1 MIVIDTTTGVRLVDA
16 PNIGEYWKGQG
27 GLYAG
32 IMPDY
37 EGNQPRVLIVAEDEA
52 VDVPWGGVGATEAG
66 AHAKDDGAANTRDL
80 VNCGRLSHSH
90 HAARF
95 ASGYEKDGHRDFYL
109 PSRLE
114 LDVAY
119 VTIRNAF
126 DENDWYWSSTEQ
138 SATLAWGRN
147 FGDVA
152 LDGLFKHM
160 PARARPVRSMPIIE
174 DAPAAEPRSS
184 A

>member
-16 PNIGEYWKGQG
+16 PSIGAYWKGQG
-27 GLYAG
+27 GFYAG
-32 IMPDY
+32 VMPDY
-37 EGNQPRVLIVAEDEA
+37 EGNRPRVLIVAEDEA
-52 VDVPWGGVGATEAG
+52 VDVPWGGVGSTEEG
-66 AHAKDDGAANTRDL
+66 ARANDDGAANTRNL
-80 VNCGRLSHSH
+80 VECRKTTHGH

-109 PSRLE
+109 PSRAE

-119 VTIRNAF
+119 VTMRDAF
-126 DENDWYWSSTEQ
+126 DPNDWYWSSTEQ
-138 SATLAWGRN
+138 SSTLAWGRN
-147 FGDVA
+147 FGEVD
-152 LDGLFKHM
+152 LDRLFKHM

-174 DAPAAEPRSS
+174 DAPAAEQRTS